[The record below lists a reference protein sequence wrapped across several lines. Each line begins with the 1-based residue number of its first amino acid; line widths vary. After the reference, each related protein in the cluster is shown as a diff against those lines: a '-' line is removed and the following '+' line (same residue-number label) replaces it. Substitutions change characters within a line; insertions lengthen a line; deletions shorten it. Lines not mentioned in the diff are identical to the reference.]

1 MAKLSVSDAVALVRK
16 NIDEIG
22 LNDSVMY
29 SDDNKDNTS
38 LDLIIKKT
46 LPEVINEVN
55 LSAPIEDLEGENS
68 GGDIEEAA
76 VDADGVLSFTFSTD
90 HAFLRLVKF
99 QAPDSDQIVTDV
111 IAEASPEGRKQLN
124 KTIRGT
130 YDKPRLVML
139 QGSISSPKF
148 KYYSL
153 KNGTQLDEGTDTVK
167 GEKFVMEAID
177 EQRYA
182 ESTTEYP
189 ISRALTQTV
198 INALTARVLII
209 LGETEKAKAFLP
221 QTNQSE

>member
-1 MAKLSVSDAVALVRK
+1 MAGLTVSDAVALVRK

-29 SDDNKDNTS
+29 SDENNDNTS

-55 LSAPIEDLEGENS
+55 LSAPIEDLEGTDFGN
-68 GGDIEEAA
+68 DI
-76 VDADGVLSFTFSTD
+76 VDANIDTEGVLSFTFPTG
-90 HAFLRLVKF
+90 HKFLRLVKF
-99 QAPDSDQIVTDV
+99 QAPDSDLAVTDV

-139 QGSISSPKF
+139 QGSVSEPKF
-148 KYYSL
+148 KYCSL
-153 KNGTQLDEGTDTVK
+153 KKEARLDGGAKTIEGKT
-167 GEKFVMEAID
+167 FVMEAVE
-177 EQRYA
+177 EQSYA
-182 ESTTEYP
+182 ESATEYP
-189 ISRALTQTV
+189 ISRTLTQTV
-198 INALTARVLII
+198 INVLTARVLII